1 MPSDSSTDPR
11 DSPRDSPSESA
22 DQADRFVAALRRA
35 LHAHDLLQLAQLWQK
50 LPASSPQTLRASA
63 ALFEQHGL
71 YERAAI
77 LRERAGELRQ
87 AQVLWQQ
94 AGLFTE
100 SGRVAEQLGDEQAA
114 EALYREAA
122 DAGLTRSVPEL
133 PEPGEPHDL
142 HVPERGAELR
152 LGLLLFRQGRTTEAL
167 PPLQAARRQQLSQAV
182 PDGTILDELE
192 PVIASGLVQHGLAE
206 AALPLLESFR
216 RRHPDAPPA
225 VTDWLAPKPSE
236 PREPPK
242 LLLGRYRLQKLLG
255 AGGMG
260 RVFLAEDVV
269 TMQPVALKLLPLT
282 SALGDSSPHWQ
293 RFCAEAQILRALHHP
308 QIVAIHDFSAAAG
321 ILVME
326 YLRGGSLGDQPLP
339 LSLGKTQRI
348 LLDVT
353 AGLLA
358 AHGASVLHR
367 DLKPHNLFLDPAHN
381 TKIGDFGAALLAQL
395 GATQTESL
403 VGTLAYMS
411 PEQLSG
417 QPLTFA
423 SDLYS
428 LGVTLFQLLTGRLPF
443 VGPDWASQHLSQ
455 PPPDAR
461 ELRPQLPA
469 PWAELCQQLLAKRPQ
484 DRPPSLEALL
494 EQARRLPVP
503 MPGALDDETVRPAQL
518 RLGSLPAADE
528 ALRPAIE
535 TAPERSEPPRGQTLI
550 GQTNHSELFHFIDAR
565 LARGLHVERFS
576 VEHFQ
581 SAQGQR
587 HLHWLRTMARLG
599 GPGLQRV
606 LRIVL
611 DGPQP
616 EVHYEEP
623 IGRQPSKDLRL
634 DARAGMLLQK
644 TLAAIHSA
652 GEVHGT
658 VADSILIER
667 YGPLLLLSGRGP
679 LSWPAGERLPDPQTD
694 QLALAALLEP
704 KT

>member
-1 MPSDSSTDPR
+1 M
-11 DSPRDSPSESA
+11 
-22 DQADRFVAALRRA
+22 AALRLA
-35 LHAHDLLQLAQLWQK
+35 LHTHDLAELARLWQT
-50 LPASSPQTLRASA
+50 LPASSLKMLRASA

-77 LRERAGELRQ
+77 LREQAGELRQ
-87 AQVLWQQ
+87 AQALWQQ

-122 DAGLTRSVPEL
+122 DAGLTRSVA
-133 PEPGEPHDL
+133 EPGALD
-142 HVPERGAELR
+142 VPVRGAELR

-167 PPLQAARRQQLSQAV
+167 PPLQAARRQQLSQSV

-192 PVIASGLVQHGLAE
+192 PVIASGLVQHGLPE

-216 RRHPDAPPA
+216 RRHPDAPPS
-225 VTDWLAPKPSE
+225 VTDWLAQKTSAPP
-236 PREPPK
+236 EPPK

-269 TMQPVALKLLPLT
+269 TAQPVALKLLPLT
-282 SALGDSSPHWQ
+282 AALGDSSPHWQ
-293 RFCAEAQILRALHHP
+293 RFCTEAQILRALHHP

-461 ELRPQLPA
+461 ELRPQLQA
-469 PWAELCQQLLAKRPQ
+469 PWAELCRKLLAKRPQ
-484 DRPPSLEALL
+484 DRPPSLEALQEL
-494 EQARRLPVP
+494 TRRLPV
-503 MPGALDDETVRPAQL
+503 DDEPARPAQL
-518 RLGSLPAADE
+518 QLGSLPAADE

-587 HLHWLRTMARLG
+587 HLRWLRTMARLG

-623 IGRQPSKDLRL
+623 IGRQPSLDLRL
-634 DARAGMLLQK
+634 DPRAGMLLQK

-679 LSWPAGERLPDPQTD
+679 LSWPSPSPSASLSSDPQAD
-694 QLALAALLEP
+694 RLALAALLDP
-704 KT
+704 TT